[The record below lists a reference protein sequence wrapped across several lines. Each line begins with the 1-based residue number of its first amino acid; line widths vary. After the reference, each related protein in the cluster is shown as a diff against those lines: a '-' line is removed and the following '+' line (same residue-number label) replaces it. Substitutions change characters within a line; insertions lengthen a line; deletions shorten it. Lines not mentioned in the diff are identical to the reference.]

1 MKRYAMSCSFG
12 KDSMASLILALE
24 HKEPLDE
31 VVYCEVMF
39 DGQISGEV
47 PEHRSFVYDTAI
59 PFLKRE
65 GVSVHIVKSEKTFA
79 GQFQHRI
86 GSRGRYAGKIWSWPL
101 CGRCY
106 VQRDLKARPME
117 AWQRANWS
125 GDEIVQYIGFS
136 DDETDRIAR
145 MNGYRHP
152 ALSLLAK
159 YGVTKSGAMK
169 LCWEH
174 GLLSPIYEFAPRN
187 GCFFCPNA
195 KWEELRHLYDCHP
208 ALWGRLL
215 ELQALP
221 EKATELFTRDLRFDE
236 IDAVFRMDDA
246 QLDLLSEKEIIPYD
260 YERIRANPE
269 TGQTAS
275 QWETGLWEM

>member
-39 DGQISGEV
+39 DRKTSGEV
-47 PEHRSFVYDTAI
+47 PEHRHFVHDTAI
-59 PFLKRE
+59 PFLKCE
-65 GVSVHIVKSEKTFA
+65 GVPVHVIKSEKTFV

-86 GSRGRYAGKIWSWPL
+86 GGNGRNAGKIWSWPL

-106 VQRDLKARPME
+106 VQRDLKVRPMD
-117 AWQRANWS
+117 AWKRANWS
-125 GDEIVQYIGFS
+125 GDEVVQYLGFS
-136 DDETDRIAR
+136 DDETNRIAR
-145 MNGYRHP
+145 MNSYRYP
-152 ALSLLAK
+152 AVSLLEK
-159 YGVTKSGAMK
+159 YGITESGAME
-169 LCWEH
+169 LCRKY

-195 KWEELRHLYDCHP
+195 KREELRHLYDHHP
-208 ALWGRLL
+208 SLWGRLL
-215 ELQALP
+215 KLQALP
-221 EKATELFTRDLRFDE
+221 EKVTERFTRELRFDE
-236 IDAVFRMDDA
+236 IDAMFRMEDA

-260 YERIRANPE
+260 YERIR
-269 TGQTAS
+269 S
-275 QWETGLWEM
+275 KLRKM